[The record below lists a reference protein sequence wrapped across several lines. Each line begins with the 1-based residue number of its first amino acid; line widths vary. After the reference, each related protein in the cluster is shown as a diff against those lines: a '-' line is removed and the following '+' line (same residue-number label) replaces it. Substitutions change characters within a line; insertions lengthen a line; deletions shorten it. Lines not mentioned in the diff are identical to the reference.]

1 MHGTS
6 AKYLLGS
13 IVFFS
18 AGLIAGTQ
26 MADHKEAST
35 DHQSTSDVLPNI
47 TVTMPT
53 NPPLP
58 PSPPLKTTLQ
68 QLTEK
73 LENEIAARKKLEE
86 KFIIFEQRLANLSE
100 FSTLTAELNALNTPN
115 LSTPESTPPSQMPA
129 NGNVFA
135 ETEKAKE
142 QQILQS
148 LGLDAAQ
155 TEQLQ
160 QRAESVEME
169 QLFLRNQAIR
179 EGWMGTEKYF
189 IESQQLQNSTNTT
202 RETLGEQDYD
212 LYLFKLD
219 TPNRVFV
226 QSVIA
231 HSPAEQAGLQAGDI
245 IYRYG
250 NDRIFS
256 WSDLTTATTQGEA
269 LETVRLEAEREDKRF
284 EVYLPR
290 GPLGIRLESKI
301 IDPR

>member
-1 MHGTS
+1 MHGTP

-13 IVFFS
+13 IILFS
-18 AGLIAGTQ
+18 AGLVAGTQ
-26 MADHKEAST
+26 MADRKEASA
-35 DHQSTSDVLPNI
+35 DHKSTNDVLPTI
-47 TVTMPT
+47 AVTMPT
-53 NPPLP
+53 NPPTT

-86 KFIIFEQRLANLSE
+86 KFIILEQRLANLPE
-100 FSTLTAELNALNTPN
+100 FSTLTAEPNAPN
-115 LSTPESTPPSQMPA
+115 LTTSENTPPSQISS

-142 QQILQS
+142 QEVLQS

-169 QLFLRNQAIR
+169 QLFLRNKAIR
-179 EGWMGTEKYF
+179 EGWVGTEKYF

-212 LYLFKLD
+212 LYLFKLG

-250 NDRIFS
+250 SDRIFS

-269 LETVRLEAEREDKRF
+269 SETVRLEAEREGKHF

-301 IDPR
+301 IDPT